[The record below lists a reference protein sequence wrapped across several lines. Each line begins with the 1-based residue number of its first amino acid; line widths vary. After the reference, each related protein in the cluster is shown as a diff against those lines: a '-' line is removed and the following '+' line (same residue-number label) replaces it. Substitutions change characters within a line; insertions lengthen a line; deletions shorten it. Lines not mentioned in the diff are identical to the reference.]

1 MALQRFGFTLIH
13 HNWKKMRKI
22 KRDMAVSFG
31 LCSVFSRR
39 SISTGFSGGRRKNV
53 SDNETGSFYVN
64 IVTFA

>member
-1 MALQRFGFTLIH
+1 
-13 HNWKKMRKI
+13 MRKI